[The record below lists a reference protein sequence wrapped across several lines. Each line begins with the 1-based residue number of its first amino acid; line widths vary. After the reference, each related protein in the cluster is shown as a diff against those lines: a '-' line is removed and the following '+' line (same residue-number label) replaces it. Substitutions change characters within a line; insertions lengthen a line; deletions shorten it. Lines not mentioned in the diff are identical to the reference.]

1 MDARPE
7 QALVRVNVS
16 DPDHDLGVHQQ
27 LLDADVASAR
37 GPIEE
42 LGRETLVERLD
53 AEPREQGMAERVAV
67 VPQHYAEA
75 AWIAQTQRDTAENQV
90 HMIVLA
96 GKGLRFGQAQA
107 PRHAQV
113 HDERAGVAF
122 EQQVFPTPHQAFHPL
137 ADESAG
143 EFAGNALTQIGIAH
157 GDARNRLAEHERLD
171 AAAGDLD
178 FGQLWHWGTQC
189 PCRAS
194 EIYLN

>member
-67 VPQHYAEA
+67 VPQHHAEA
-75 AWIAQTQRDTAENQV
+75 AWIAQAQCDAAENEV
-90 HMIVLA
+90 DMIVLA
-96 GKGLRFGQAQA
+96 RERSRF
-107 PRHAQV
+107 
-113 HDERAGVAF
+113 D
-122 EQQVFPTPHQAFHPL
+122 
-137 ADESAG
+137 
-143 EFAGNALTQIGIAH
+143 
-157 GDARNRLAEHERLD
+157 
-171 AAAGDLD
+171 
-178 FGQLWHWGTQC
+178 
-189 PCRAS
+189 
-194 EIYLN
+194 